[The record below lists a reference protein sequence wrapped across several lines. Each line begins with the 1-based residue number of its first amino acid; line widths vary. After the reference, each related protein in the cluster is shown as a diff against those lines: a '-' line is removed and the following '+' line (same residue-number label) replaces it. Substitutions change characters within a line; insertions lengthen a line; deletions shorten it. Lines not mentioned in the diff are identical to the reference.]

1 MKLISIFINVL
12 SRIVLIL
19 IIAFTISWSANTA
32 VAQSEETLSGNTEII
47 PVAEGW
53 ARNSINT
60 VIFRTNSVTTF
71 QNKQYTAFYDSDGN
85 VMAAK
90 RERGKKEW
98 EINKTGLQAD
108 VEDAHNSISIAVDGN
123 GLLHL
128 SWGMHGQEILYAQ
141 GKKPGSLEFDRQP
154 TMTGKNEEAVT
165 YPQFYR
171 LPDGDLLFMYR
182 EGSSGR
188 GNVMVNRYNI
198 EDKEWK
204 AIQHPLIDGEGE
216 RNAYVNGIAI
226 DEKGGWH
233 LSWTWR
239 ESWDVAT
246 NHDIMYAYS
255 PDEGNSWE
263 TSKGERYVLP
273 ITLDNAEIAYKI
285 PQGSELIN
293 QTSMTVNSEG
303 NPVIASYWKGQNDD
317 APQFYVVWNNGE
329 EWKKEKVG
337 NRTLDFSLSG
347 GGTKR
352 IPISRPQIIAGEKGK
367 VHLIF
372 RDFERGGGISIAA
385 SEGSDYSKWSVN
397 DIYQESVGLWEPTL
411 DSQAWKKHRELYLF
425 VQNVGQ
431 GDGETLEDIAPQEI
445 FLLKW
450 RP

>member
-1 MKLISIFINVL
+1 MKLISLFINVL
-12 SRIVLIL
+12 SRITFTLVVI
-19 IIAFTISWSANTA
+19 FTISWVSNTA
-32 VAQSEETLSGNTEII
+32 VAQSDEILSGDIEII
-47 PVAEGW
+47 PLAEGW

-71 QNKQYTAFYDSDGN
+71 QNTQYTAFYDSDGN
-85 VMAAK
+85 VMVAK
-90 RERGKKEW
+90 RELGKKEW
-98 EINKTGLQAD
+98 KINKTSLQAD

-141 GKKPGSLEFDRQP
+141 GDKPGGLELNRLN
-154 TMTGKNEEAVT
+154 TMTGESEDAVT

-171 LPDGDLLFMYR
+171 LPGGDLLFLYR

-188 GNVMVNRYNI
+188 GNVMINRYDI
-198 EDKEWK
+198 ECKEWK

-226 DEKGGWH
+226 DKEGGWH
-233 LSWTWR
+233 ISWTWR

-246 NHDIMYAYS
+246 NHDIMYAFS
-255 PDEGNSWE
+255 PDQGNSWE
-263 TSKGERYVLP
+263 TSQGEKYELP
-273 ITLDNAEIAYKI
+273 ITMGNAEVAYEI

-303 NPVIASYWKGQNDD
+303 YPVVASYWRGRNDD
-317 APQFYVVWNNGE
+317 APQFYVVWNNGK
-329 EWKKEKVG
+329 EWKKGKVG

-352 IPISRPQIIAGEKGK
+352 IPISRPQIVGGERGK
-367 VHLIF
+367 LHLIF
-372 RDFERGGGISIAA
+372 RDFERGGGISIAT

-411 DSQAWKKHRELYLF
+411 DPQAWEKNRELYLF
-425 VQNVGQ
+425 VQKVGQ

-445 FLLKW
+445 FLLKST
-450 RP
+450 P